1 MSNALKFTE
10 RGKVVVQ
17 VEVCVTGESA
27 VRLRFTVRDTGIGMA
42 PEVLDRLFTPFTQA
56 DSGITRQFGGTGL
69 GLAICK
75 RLVEL
80 MGGAIGVES
89 QVGQGSTFWFEL
101 PFAVAGPAPEST
113 ALPGR
118 PPGPSLAGLRVLAV
132 DDNRINLFMLE
143 RALTLQNA
151 SVKLAADGQQA
162 LQILKAQPEDF
173 DVVLMDIQMPVM
185 DGLAATRAIRDD
197 PKLAGLP
204 VIALTAGA
212 LGEERESA
220 IAAGMNDFLPKPLDL
235 GRLMAVLSA
244 IPRASA
250 LEETQQR
257 GMDQSD

>member
-1 MSNALKFTE
+1 MTKITHFLVILVSTLFLLPGGVVAQDDFSPYGSESAGNNWPRGEIQVANDWRDRVKVTLWTHEHE
-10 RGKVVVQ
+10 RIGDSWVL
-17 VEVCVTGESA
+17 EAGESA
-27 VRLRFTVRDTGIGMA
+27 F
-42 PEVLDRLFTPFTQA
+42 
-56 DSGITRQFGGTGL
+56 
-69 GLAICK
+69 
-75 RLVEL
+75 
-80 MGGAIGVES
+80 
-89 QVGQGSTFWFEL
+89 
-101 PFAVAGPAPEST
+101 
-113 ALPGR
+113 
-118 PPGPSLAGLRVLAV
+118 LAV

-185 DGLAATRAIRDD
+185 DGLATTRAIRDD